1 MPLSIL
7 PIPSDPH
14 CVHKSI
20 PYICDP
26 IHPYLIKVT
35 FIIPISVFFFIG
47 LMNTLETFKTTHRK
61 LINKDL
67 IYEHMVWKKIL
78 MK

>member
-1 MPLSIL
+1 
-7 PIPSDPH
+7 
-14 CVHKSI
+14 
-20 PYICDP
+20 
-26 IHPYLIKVT
+26 
-35 FIIPISVFFFIG
+35 
-47 LMNTLETFKTTHRK
+47 MNTLETFKTTHQK